1 MPFNDPEGY
10 QPRAARDA
18 GRAKAKYRASSVSDK
33 AKYQSK
39 AKANYKPP
47 PQARKLSG
55 TNPFGSPTF
64 QHGKSVPAASRVH
77 AGGQSGTPEDSKP
90 GTTYRPRHARGAR
103 GQLRPT

>member
-1 MPFNDPEGY
+1 MPFNDPTGY

-18 GRAKAKYRASSVSDK
+18 DKAKAKYKAKAK
-33 AKYQSK
+33 AKYK
-39 AKANYKPP
+39 AGAKT
-47 PQARKLSG
+47 RKLSG

-77 AGGQSGTPEDSKP
+77 GGGQSGTPEDSKP
-90 GTTYRPRHARGAR
+90 GTTYRPRHARGQR